1 MNLTARGGH
10 PHCSRVGV
18 PLQKKSNMKRSR
30 KVRSTVFLCFI
41 TTLVYIKFPA
51 WAKAQPKMST
61 TTKLSS
67 GNCHSACFFFFLLL
81 LPPFSFFPWTASRA
95 HVSATAMKCA
105 TSCSCSPVQDGATQ
119 YPFKMWD
126 YFKDT
131 MTARYSGG
139 RVCTSAPTASVA
151 VIKYLQ
157 IHVLRPICCDRS
169 PQRVSSPCLSL
180 VFLFF
185 LFFSFF
191 FK

>member
-1 MNLTARGGH
+1 
-10 PHCSRVGV
+10 
-18 PLQKKSNMKRSR
+18 MKRSR

-51 WAKAQPKMST
+51 GAKTQPKTST
-61 TTKLSS
+61 KTKLSS
-67 GNCHSACFFFFLLL
+67 GNCHSACFPRIFFFF

-105 TSCSCSPVQDGATQ
+105 TSCSCSPVQERATQ

-139 RVCTSAPTASVA
+139 RVCTSASTASVA

-185 LFFSFF
+185 LSFF
-191 FK
+191 FWLNGRQIRSN